1 MIVKEEGEKKQCFT
15 ASAWHQCWCNSP
27 IFSVATDLQGPAAI
41 YSRSTVFSLTRGWS
55 LTVCDFPYGIQW
67 SIKQNEWLS
76 AGTPWLITEAAK
88 MDLTFPIRW
97 VIPEKNMHWSRGKT
111 VHRDKIISLCF
122 CFFCFVV
129 VVRDANRLNG
139 EPRFLLLQTL
149 TLKTSKALLS
159 IFHTLATRRH

>member
-1 MIVKEEGEKKQCFT
+1 M
-15 ASAWHQCWCNSP
+15 
-27 IFSVATDLQGPAAI
+27 ATDLQGPAAI

-97 VIPEKNMHWSRGKT
+97 VIPEKSMHWSRGKT
-111 VHRDKIISLCF
+111 VHRDEIISLF
-122 CFFCFVV
+122 CFFCFCFV
-129 VVRDANRLNG
+129 VVRENRCEQVKQRATFSFIANINFENLKSVVKHFPHG
-139 EPRFLLLQTL
+139 HAPTL
-149 TLKTSKALLS
+149 GKVIKA
-159 IFHTLATRRH
+159 IRKEEKK